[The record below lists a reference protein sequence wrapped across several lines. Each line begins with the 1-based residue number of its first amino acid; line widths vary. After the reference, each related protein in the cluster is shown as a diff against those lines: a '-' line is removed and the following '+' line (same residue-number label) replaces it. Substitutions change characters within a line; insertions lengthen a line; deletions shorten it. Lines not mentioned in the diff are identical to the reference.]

1 MVNFE
6 TRKRILKKLSDS
18 GKKNFL
24 LFLPCLIA
32 SLFVKLYYFIVC
44 HIDLALSDKEGNF
57 LGIKA
62 EEKAKVKKQDDI
74 VYVKRPF
81 LSRVLSAILTVA
93 FTGTFLPAISFA
105 ASTTI
110 TAVVPTD
117 ATAKLYKDT
126 GYYYSSEIETEE
138 IYQLQLPVL
147 KESNCK
153 VGYNSFQYSWEN
165 YETDKVFDK
174 FYLCY
179 SVPGGTEYTKEVAK
193 NIINTVN
200 SATGDSAAQAR
211 IVNNLSYNWK
221 HQFYVKVTQK
231 VQLYQ
236 RNETTDPDSGITTV
250 EYTPVNNAYYFRDF
264 QSNRVEAIPG
274 IELAPLA
281 FRADYDTNAEKAI
294 ITVTSPSYVNE
305 TNGTPTGYYLM
316 RSLDNVNYS
325 IIDQS
330 TTSLTFEDINLKPT
344 TKYYYKVFA
353 YFNVF
358 GLSGTYDN
366 YNDKVPYYYTRSP
379 DIQPETVT
387 TNTEP
392 TPLTATVNTKD
403 PESIILNWSTVKNA
417 TGYYLYKYTYTEAD
431 LAQNNFIPQLSN
443 CVLLGEFPQTT
454 KTYTDKD
461 VANRST
467 YYYYI
472 VAFNNKNDL
481 NPNSVPR
488 GYKATMNVNTSEPQ
502 NFVGDPGNGKV
513 TLSWKGTDSAADG
526 YEIQYMKITDA
537 QGNPIVDSNGDP
549 VYNWEN
555 LDLNVSKSTTQYLHD
570 GLYNGETYRYRIRT
584 YRIIGMSDK
593 HEPISAYVETQYD
606 IKVGIGIDTPKNVTV
621 TPADGS
627 VTVKW
632 NAVQGADGYYLHIQ
646 KLNSDGTTTDLP
658 VEKLDAKT
666 TSFNHINLHTGD
678 DYLYSIEAFAV
689 TTAREYVVSDPSTPL
704 KATVGIELT
713 MPMEIKAVSG
723 DGQITV
729 SWKAVTGAK
738 AYILHA
744 AGGFPYQTKT
754 FNTGSTSYVHG
765 GLPNGET
772 WTYYVQAVKY
782 DFNNDPIYS
791 PNSDTVTATVGTSFT
806 APPDLT
812 ATPSDGQI
820 DVSWSAVKGAHGYIL
835 YATNGFESKQFD
847 LSKTKFTHSGL
858 ANGDTWTYRVC
869 AYKVVPTSTNS
880 NAKTFS
886 ELSEPVSA
894 TVGTYLQAPMDFTVT
909 TDDASATL
917 KWSAVKGAEG
927 YVVYAYTNGKSYEFD
942 ASKPSYVHTGLQNG
956 DTWYYF
962 VKAFKTVNGKRIYS
976 NPTATLSVR
985 IGAALPAPPDLVAT
999 SGNRQI
1005 DLSWTAVK
1013 GAEGYV
1019 VYLYEESNNS
1029 FMPLSIVSKPKYSHT
1044 GLKNG
1049 QKYTYMVAAYKMING
1064 ERVYGDYS
1072 LAVTAMPSAGS
1083 AADVDTI
1090 INVKGT
1096 TPYGISH
1103 SELISAAANHEA
1115 FDEPVDAYFSVNQ
1128 TSTNA
1133 IKEVLKHYANGLKSF
1148 IIFPFDISLYKEN
1161 TLVSVEPNEGFS
1173 ITFTVPVP
1181 DKLVPYRDYITV
1193 VHLQKD
1199 GTEVIYDD
1207 PFTTPETFIDPAD
1220 LEILPSALIQ
1230 INEIWCIQFT
1240 TTSCSPFAFVIY
1252 KDNIDDVSSG
1262 AASGGGTSA
1271 GNFNTGVLLFTAL
1284 PDIMPTEKK
1293 TRFVV
1298 SAKKYY
1304 RIKKK

>member
-57 LGIKA
+57 LGIQTS
-62 EEKAKVKKQDDI
+62 EKAKAKKQDDI

-93 FTGTFLPAISFA
+93 FAGTFLPAVSFA
-105 ASTTI
+105 ASATVTS
-110 TAVVPTD
+110 VVPTE
-117 ATAKLYKDT
+117 ATEVLDPNT
-126 GYYYSSEIETEE
+126 GYYYSSV
-138 IYQLQLPVL
+138 LPDITNPVID
-147 KESNCK
+147 ESGCK
-153 VGYNSFQYSWEN
+153 VGYNSFQYSWFD
-165 YETDKVFDK
+165 YDTSQVFDK

-179 SVPGGTEYTKEVAK
+179 RVSGGAEVAK
-193 NIINTVN
+193 EVPRANINTAN
-200 SATGDSAAQAR
+200 STNTDVAAQSR
-211 IVNNLSYNWK
+211 IIPGNLSYNWNYE
-221 HQFYVKVTQK
+221 FYLKVTQK

-236 RNETTDPDSGITTV
+236 KKVTHDDATGTDTV
-250 EYTPVNNAYYFRDF
+250 EYTPVSSYIYRDF
-264 QSNRVEAIPG
+264 LSDTVSAVPGVE
-274 IELAPLA
+274 LNPLTFEA
-281 FRADYDTNAEKAI
+281 NYDINAAKAI
-294 ITVTSPSYVNE
+294 ITVTSPSSVKE
-305 TNGTPTGYYLM
+305 EMGKAPSGYYVM
-316 RSLDNVNYS
+316 RSLDNVNYT

-330 TTSLTFEDINLKPT
+330 TTSLTFEDTNLKPT

-353 YFNVF
+353 YYNVY
-358 GLSGTYDN
+358 GLSSIYDK

-379 DIQPETVT
+379 DIQPETVI

-392 TPLTATVNTKD
+392 TALTATVNTKD

-417 TGYYLYKYTYTEAD
+417 TGYYLYKYKYTEAD
-431 LAQNNFIPQLSN
+431 LALNNFIPQLSD
-443 CVLLGEFPQTT
+443 CVLLGEFPQST

-461 VANRST
+461 VANKST

-472 VAFNNKNDL
+472 VVYNSQNEL
-481 NPNSVPR
+481 NPNSEPR
-488 GYKATMNVNTSEPQ
+488 GYKAIMNVNTSEPQ
-502 NFVGDPGNGKV
+502 NFIGEPGNGKV

-526 YEIQYMKITDA
+526 FEIQYMKITDA
-537 QGNPIVDSNGDP
+537 QGNPIVDANGDP

-584 YRIIGMSDK
+584 YRIIGMSDA

-606 IKVGIGIDTPKNVTV
+606 IKVGVGIDTPKNVTV

-678 DYLYSIEAFAV
+678 DYLYSIEAFAI

-713 MPMEIKAVSG
+713 MPMEIKAVPG

-820 DVSWSAVKGAHGYIL
+820 DVSWSSVKGAHGYIL

-858 ANGDTWTYRVC
+858 TNGDTWTYRVC
-869 AYKVVPTSTNS
+869 AYKVVPTSTDS
-880 NAKTFS
+880 NAKTYS
-886 ELSEPVSA
+886 ELSQPVSA

-962 VKAFKTVNGKRIYS
+962 VKAFKTVNGKRVYS
-976 NPTATLSVR
+976 NSTATLSVR

-1005 DLSWTAVK
+1005 DLSWSAVK

-1161 TLVSVEPNEGFS
+1161 TLVSIEPNEGFS

-1230 INEIWCIQFT
+1230 INDIWCIQFT

-1271 GNFNTGVLLFTAL
+1271 GDFNTGVLLFTAL